1 MLEYKFMKISQAASA
16 AGLTIKTVRYYA
28 NIGLVSPEI
37 NPVTGYRKYNQS
49 DVAKLQFV
57 GTARKFDFSI
67 EDCRE
72 LLDLYQDKQ
81 RPSRDVKSVAL
92 KKIRDIEN
100 RLSELQSLRNELLSL
115 ADACDGDD
123 RPNCPIIDRLS
134 NSKK

>member
-1 MLEYKFMKISQAASA
+1 MKISQAANA

-81 RPSRDVKSVAL
+81 RPSRDVKNVAL

-100 RLSELQSLRNELLSL
+100 RMSELQSLRKELLSL
-115 ADACDGDD
+115 ANACDGDD

>member
-1 MLEYKFMKISQAASA
+1 MKISQAASA

-81 RPSRDVKSVAL
+81 RPSRDVKNVAL
-92 KKIRDIEN
+92 KKIKDIEN
-100 RLSELQSLRNELLSL
+100 RLSELQSLRIELLSL
-115 ADACDGDD
+115 ANACDGDD
-123 RPNCPIIDRLS
+123 RPNCPIIDHLS

>member
-1 MLEYKFMKISQAASA
+1 MKISQAASA

-28 NIGLVSPEI
+28 NIGLVTPEI
-37 NPVTGYRKYNQS
+37 NPVTGYRNYNKS

-57 GTARKFDFSI
+57 GTARKFDFSV

-72 LLDLYQDKQ
+72 LLNLYEDKK
-81 RPSRDVKSVAL
+81 RSSREVKNVAL
-92 KKIRDIEN
+92 KKIKHIEN

-123 RPNCPIIDRLS
+123 RPNCPILERLS
-134 NSKK
+134 NSKT

>member
-1 MLEYKFMKISQAASA
+1 MKISQAASA
-16 AGLTIKTVRYYA
+16 AGLKIKTVRYYA

-37 NPVTGYRKYNQS
+37 NPVTGYRNFNKS

-72 LLDLYQDKQ
+72 LINLYEDKQ
-81 RPSRDVKSVAL
+81 RSSREVKNVAL
-92 KKIRDIEN
+92 KKIKDIEN
-100 RLSELQSLRNELLSL
+100 RLTELQSLRNELLSL

-123 RPNCPIIDRLS
+123 RPDCPILDRLS
-134 NSKK
+134 NSKT

>member
-1 MLEYKFMKISQAASA
+1 MKISQAANA

-37 NPVTGYRKYNQS
+37 NPLTGYRKYNQS

-72 LLDLYQDKQ
+72 LLDLYKDKQ
-81 RPSRDVKSVAL
+81 RPSRDVKNVAL
-92 KKIRDIEN
+92 KN
-100 RLSELQSLRNELLSL
+100 YS
-115 ADACDGDD
+115 
-123 RPNCPIIDRLS
+123 
-134 NSKK
+134 

>member
-81 RPSRDVKSVAL
+81 RPSRDVKNVAL
-92 KKIRDIEN
+92 KKIKDIEN
-100 RLSELQSLRNELLSL
+100 RLSELQSLRIELLSL
-115 ADACDGDD
+115 ANACDGDD
-123 RPNCPIIDRLS
+123 RPNCPIIDHLS

>member
-1 MLEYKFMKISQAASA
+1 MKISQAASA

-57 GTARKFDFSI
+57 GTARRFDFSI

-81 RPSRDVKSVAL
+81 RPSRDVKNVAL

-115 ADACDGDD
+115 ANSCDGDD

>member
-1 MLEYKFMKISQAASA
+1 MKISHAASA

-81 RPSRDVKSVAL
+81 RPSRDVKNVAL
-92 KKIRDIEN
+92 KKIKDIEN
-100 RLSELQSLRNELLSL
+100 RLSELQSLRIELLSL
-115 ADACDGDD
+115 ANACDGDD
-123 RPNCPIIDRLS
+123 RPNCPIIDHLS

>member
-81 RPSRDVKSVAL
+81 RPSRDVKNVAL
-92 KKIRDIEN
+92 KKIKDIEN
-100 RLSELQSLRNELLSL
+100 RLSELQSLRIELLSL
-115 ADACDGDD
+115 ANACDGDD

>member
-1 MLEYKFMKISQAASA
+1 MKISQAASA

-37 NPVTGYRKYNQS
+37 NPVTGYRKYNKS

-57 GTARKFDFSI
+57 GTARKFDFSV

-72 LLDLYQDKQ
+72 LLNLYEDKK
-81 RPSRDVKSVAL
+81 RSSREVKNVAL
-92 KKIRDIEN
+92 KKIKHIEN
-100 RLSELQSLRNELLSL
+100 RLSELQSLRSELLSL

-123 RPNCPIIDRLS
+123 RPNCPILDRLS
-134 NSKK
+134 KSKT